1 MNINTSTDLL
11 RLSLR
16 SSVVN
21 RAVFASG
28 CVVVRGE
35 NRVGCSWLIREG
47 GGGGRVSGG
56 GGVLLYPVSV
66 SQNSAQGGTGR

>member
-16 SSVVN
+16 ASVVN

-28 CVVVRGE
+28 RVVVTSG
-35 NRVGCSWLIREG
+35 NRVGGLALVQKG
-47 GGGGRVSGG
+47 GGGGVAGGG
-56 GGVLLYPVSV
+56 GGVLRYPVTA
-66 SQNSAQGGTGR
+66 AQILAQMGSGR